1 MFVENR
7 KSLWSFRAPEI
18 YYGIGSL
25 EALNDVEFNHCFIVT
40 DEGVVRFGLFKILE
54 KKLKDLNKK
63 FTLFSE
69 VEPDPTE
76 QIVLKGLEVCK
87 SSKPDLII
95 GLGGGSSIDT
105 AKAIWVLYERPD
117 LSLKDISPFMHLNIG
132 KKAKLVAIPT
142 TSGTG
147 AEVTWAAV
155 ITKKEDSQGEL
166 KMELAN
172 KEIIPDVAIIDPV
185 FTKTLPP
192 NPTASTAIDA
202 VSHIYEGIVSV
213 FTNEFSYAL
222 GLSAMEHIRKYLP
235 IAYRDGSDMVARD
248 KLHIAATMAGL
259 CLGNAQITA
268 AHSLGH
274 ALGAIFHVPHGSCV
288 GVFLPYVLEFYI
300 NDPNKKTEKILAR
313 FSKQLGLAEWTDTK
327 ETACKKAINDIR
339 SLMAAVQFPRKL
351 PELNLT
357 KEKIEK
363 NLDLIVQ
370 KTLQSPSL
378 LLSPRIPNEEQ
389 IRKIINYALEG
400 KSIDF

>member
-1 MFVENR
+1 MLGENR
-7 KSLWSFRAPEI
+7 KTIWAFRAPEI

-25 EALNDVEFNHCFIVT
+25 EALNDIEFSHCFIVT

-63 FTLFSE
+63 ITLFSE
-69 VEPDPTE
+69 VEPDPSE
-76 QIVLKGLEVCK
+76 EIVRNGLNLCNT
-87 SSKPDLII
+87 SNPDLII
-95 GLGGGSSIDT
+95 GLGGGSSVDT
-105 AKAIWVLYERPD
+105 AKAIWVLYERPE
-117 LSLKDISPFMHLNIG
+117 LSLKDISPFTHLNLG
-132 KKAKLVAIPT
+132 KKARMVAIPT

-155 ITKKEDSQGEL
+155 ITQKDDTLGEL

-172 KEIIPDVAIIDPV
+172 KEIVPDVAIIDPV

-192 NPTASTAIDA
+192 SPTASTAIDA
-202 VSHIYEGIVSV
+202 VSHIYESIVSI
-213 FTNEFSYAL
+213 FSNEFSYAL

-268 AHSLGH
+268 GHSLGH
-274 ALGAIFHVPHGSCV
+274 ALGAIFHIPHGSCV
-288 GVFLPYVLEFYI
+288 GVFLPYVLEFYA
-300 NDPNKKTEKILAR
+300 NDPNKKTEKMLAR
-313 FSKQLGLAEWTDTK
+313 FAKQLGLAEWSDTK

-339 SLMAAVQFPRKL
+339 NLMGTVQFPRKL
-351 PELNLT
+351 SELNLT

-389 IRKIINYALEG
+389 IRKIVIYALEG